1 MEKQLNWKYSAS
13 QALNSGLL
21 ATMMAFAS
29 IFLLDK
35 GLSNSTIGI
44 ILAISNVSS
53 IGIQTFFANFTDK
66 HESVRLQDMLTGLL
80 AVIIVASALL
90 LFVPSPWI
98 FLLAVIIAYSFA
110 KSNTPFVNSLAF
122 VYEEKDIKIKY
133 GIARGF
139 GSLAYA
145 VLTLLLGFV
154 IEETTPNI
162 LPLFYMGL
170 AALYILVIRSYRMP
184 EQPQLPAMEDG
195 TDEQTDDADAPQKR
209 SIPVSEQ
216 SLFDFLS
223 KYRNLVY
230 IIVGLAFVLFSQTMV
245 STFFINIVTPLGG
258 DSSSV
263 GLAIFV
269 AAAVEFPVMMNF
281 DWLAKKRTPAFWL
294 KLSAVFYV
302 AKLTLLFFATNLFMV
317 YASQFLQ
324 LGSYALAYP
333 AVVQYIKKSVD
344 KEDLFKGQSL
354 FTIGTTVSGVFA
366 SFLGGML
373 LDYTGVSGMVFVA
386 LAATVIGSTI
396 IIKTLAHAP
405 AESYEVAKSEQ

>member
-21 ATMMAFAS
+21 ATMLAFAS

-80 AVIIVASALL
+80 AVVIIASALL
-90 LFVPSPWI
+90 IFVPSPWI

-110 KSNTPFVNSLAF
+110 KSSTPFVNSLAF
-122 VYEEKDIKIKY
+122 VYEEQDIKIKY

-145 VLTLLLGFV
+145 LLTLLLGFV

-162 LPLFYMGL
+162 LPLFYMGI

-184 EQPQLPAMEDG
+184 EQPQLSELEDG
-195 TDEQTDDADAPQKR
+195 ADEQTEEADAPQKR
-209 SIPVSEQ
+209 SVPVSEQ
-216 SLFDFLS
+216 SLFDFLN

-281 DWLAKKRTPAFWL
+281 DWSAKKRTPAFWL
-294 KLSAVFYV
+294 KLSAIFYV
-302 AKLTLLFFATNLFMV
+302 AKLALLFFATNLFMV

-373 LDYTGVSGMVFVA
+373 LDYTDVSGMVFVA

>member
-13 QALNSGLL
+13 QALNSGLH
-21 ATMMAFAS
+21 ATMLAFAS

-35 GLSNSTIGI
+35 GLSNSIIGI

-80 AVIIVASALL
+80 AVVIVASALL

-110 KSNTPFVNSLAF
+110 KSSTPFVNSLAF

-145 VLTLLLGFV
+145 LLTLLLGFV

-170 AALYILVIRSYRMP
+170 AALYILIIRSYRMP
-184 EQPQLPAMEDG
+184 DQPQLPELEEE
-195 TDEQTDDADAPQKR
+195 TDEQTEAADAPQKR
-209 SIPVSEQ
+209 SVPVSEQ
-216 SLFDFLS
+216 SLFDFLN

-302 AKLTLLFFATNLFMV
+302 AKLALLFFATNLFMV

-396 IIKTLAHAP
+396 IIKTLENAP
-405 AESYEVAKSEQ
+405 AESYEMAKSEQ